1 MNIFN
6 QIAAGHYEERM
17 QLIYAL
23 LKNGKSL
30 EDADAEVEQY
40 MVNRYGKY
48 WRTGMP
54 PSYFNQPQR
63 KRKSFIQRIKDF
75 FKHHE

>member
-1 MNIFN
+1 MNILN
-6 QIAAGHYEERM
+6 KIAEKRNEEATHLVRD
-17 QLIYAL
+17 LVR
-23 LKNGKSL
+23 NGKL
-30 EDADAEVEQY
+30 LYDAVVEVEQY
-40 MVNRYGKY
+40 MCNRYGKN

-75 FKHHE
+75 FGHHE

>member
-1 MNIFN
+1 MNILN
-6 QIAAGHYEERM
+6 KIAAGRYEERM

-23 LKNGKSL
+23 IRRGKSL

-40 MVNRYGKY
+40 MCNRYGKN

-54 PSYFNQPQR
+54 PNYSSKTQR

-75 FKHHE
+75 FGHHE

>member
-1 MNIFN
+1 MNIFYE
-6 QIAAGHYEERM
+6 IAKGRYEERM

-23 LKNGKSL
+23 IKSGKSL

-40 MVNRYGKY
+40 MVSRYGKY

-54 PSYFNQPQR
+54 PNYFNQPQH

-75 FKHHE
+75 FRHHE

>member
-1 MNIFN
+1 MNIMN
-6 QIAAGHYEERM
+6 KIAAGRYEERM

-23 LKNGKSL
+23 IRSGKSL

-40 MVNRYGKY
+40 MCNRYGKN

-54 PSYFNQPQR
+54 PSYFSQPQR
-63 KRKSFIQRIKDF
+63 KRKSFIKRIKDF
-75 FKHHE
+75 FGHHE